1 LEKGMTGINTIQFS
15 LHLLAALFMGAIVGL
30 ERQWRQIEVSAL
42 NIPDTKLDP
51 LGGRGIG
58 EIGIT
63 GGGAAVA
70 DALFH
75 ATGKRIRS
83 APITADLLMA

>member
-1 LEKGMTGINTIQFS
+1 MTGINTIQFS